1 MSTLYDITENMRA
14 LEDLI
19 AESCDQETG
28 DLPANVHEII
38 ETWFDQTEGDLTTKL
53 EAIGRLVRNW
63 ESDAEQ
69 YAAEAKRLAAKKA
82 AAENRAKRTKE
93 WTKFCL
99 ESAGISKQ
107 AAGVFTFAIQ
117 KNGGKKPL
125 GWIKDGIA
133 VPELDPLELPAEY
146 QKITIT
152 PDTEAIREV
161 LENGGELE
169 FARLQEAGTHL
180 RIR

>member
-1 MSTLYDITENMRA
+1 MSTLYDITENMKA

-28 DLPANVHEII
+28 EIPANVNDII
-38 ETWFDQTEGDLTTKL
+38 EQWFQQADGELSTKL

-69 YAAEAKRLAAKKA
+69 FAAEAKRLAAKKSA
-82 AAENRAKRTKE
+82 TENRAKRTKE
-93 WTKFCL
+93 WAKFCL
-99 ESAGISKQ
+99 ESAGITKQ

-125 GWIKDGIA
+125 AWVKDGA
-133 VPELDPLELPAEY
+133 VVAELDATELPAEY
-146 QKITIT
+146 QKITVSA
-152 PDTEAIREV
+152 DTEAIREV

-169 FARLQEAGTHL
+169 FARLTEPGTHL

>member
-28 DLPANVHEII
+28 ELPANVNEII
-38 ETWFDQTEGDLTTKL
+38 ETWFNQTEGELSVKL

-69 YAAEAKRLAAKKA
+69 FAAESKRMSAKKVST
-82 AAENRAKRTKE
+82 ENRAKRTKE

-107 AAGVFTFAIQ
+107 AAGVFVFAIQ

-125 GWIKDGIA
+125 AWVKDGFV
-133 VPELDPLELPAEY
+133 VPEMDATELPGEY
-146 QKITIT
+146 QKITVSA
-152 PDTEAIREV
+152 DTEAIREV

>member
-14 LEDLI
+14 LDDLI

-28 DLPANVHEII
+28 ELPANVSEII
-38 ETWFDQTEGDLTTKL
+38 EQWFQQTDGELSTKL

-69 YAAEAKRLAAKKA
+69 LAAEAKRMSAKKTA
-82 AAENRAKRTKE
+82 IENRAKRTKE

-107 AAGVFTFAIQ
+107 AAGIFTFAIQ

-125 GWIKDGIA
+125 AWIRDGLI
-133 VPELDPLELPAEY
+133 VPELDATELPGEY
-146 QKITIT
+146 QKITVSA
-152 PDTEAIREV
+152 DTEAIREV